1 MREKYIDI
9 IVNLIL
15 SNAVLILILI
25 SIIFQVATKIGKVI
39 NGNFKQRNLEAKEI
53 ELNKKLLKGWDV
65 KMTNKEVKTWI
76 NENECNYFNVI
87 GTIFDKEEL
96 EDFLNNCDNI
106 DIFDDFILEATAK
119 FNDRI
124 KVYAVDDWQRNIECM
139 FIREVLEESDTFIVK
154 NLYNDEDVEFI
165 NLKQVVDLVV
175 NNKAKYLN
183 VDSFLITDKYGNS
196 RSVEVW

>member
-1 MREKYIDI
+1 M
-9 IVNLIL
+9 
-15 SNAVLILILI
+15 
-25 SIIFQVATKIGKVI
+25 ATKIGKVI